1 MHSVPALEV
10 EAADRI
16 GGLLFPPAADEEPPD
31 EGTAGLAT

>member
-16 GGLLFPPAADEEPPD
+16 GGLLFPRPPTRSPD